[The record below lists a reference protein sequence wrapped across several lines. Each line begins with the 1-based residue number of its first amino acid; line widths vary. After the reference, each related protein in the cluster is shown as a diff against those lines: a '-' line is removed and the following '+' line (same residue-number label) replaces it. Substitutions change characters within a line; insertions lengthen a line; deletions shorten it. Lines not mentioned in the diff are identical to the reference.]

1 MLICFFKLEDI
12 GPTLVDMV
20 LDQNFETTEDVIDKF
35 QFSGSFTYSLI
46 FQGMVTIE
54 DFSSA
59 LYGPFPFAFSTGFVQ
74 YAFPFI
80 VEDKTMKDKRMK
92 NKSFGLLL
100 MLVPEMVSKI
110 DTFREELEKL
120 LIYRFRNINKV
131 EEVNKEFLSDILKY
145 YNKIV
150 TYLLSSKQANLLSKQ
165 LFEFLDTARYAKK
178 KTQFANIS
186 IIYPRSFREKM
197 KKIYESFLS
206 SLPYLETSYLKSRA
220 VIKTKKYVF
229 HFCEELE
236 VDEKKIDTQDA
247 LIFIVDVANKKY
259 KEVYTILSKRKN
271 KSKIALVVSLPEDLE
286 KASTL
291 YAKFFTKLQL
301 YVSDQPFFS
310 ANFTS
315 IFELKAKMLEAIFW
329 TLSPIT

>member
-54 DFSSA
+54 DFSSE

-110 DTFREELEKL
+110 DTFRE
-120 LIYRFRNINKV
+120 
-131 EEVNKEFLSDILKY
+131 
-145 YNKIV
+145 
-150 TYLLSSKQANLLSKQ
+150 
-165 LFEFLDTARYAKK
+165 
-178 KTQFANIS
+178 
-186 IIYPRSFREKM
+186 
-197 KKIYESFLS
+197 
-206 SLPYLETSYLKSRA
+206 
-220 VIKTKKYVF
+220 
-229 HFCEELE
+229 
-236 VDEKKIDTQDA
+236 
-247 LIFIVDVANKKY
+247 
-259 KEVYTILSKRKN
+259 
-271 KSKIALVVSLPEDLE
+271 
-286 KASTL
+286 
-291 YAKFFTKLQL
+291 
-301 YVSDQPFFS
+301 
-310 ANFTS
+310 
-315 IFELKAKMLEAIFW
+315 
-329 TLSPIT
+329 